1 LYEGDNFML
10 KKIAIAATVV
20 LLVGCS
26 TSAKRLAIVSP
37 GMTKAEVVKILGSP
51 ESVSGQGAEEV
62 FLYTLSN
69 SWNSPVWNE
78 KYYVYFVDGRVV
90 RYGK

>member
-1 LYEGDNFML
+1 MF
-10 KKIAIAATVV
+10 KKISVSLAVLV

-26 TSAKRLAIVSP
+26 TSAKRLAEVSP
-37 GMTKAEVVKILGSP
+37 GMTKEQVIAILGHP
-51 ESVSGQGAEEV
+51 ESVSGYGPREIFV
-62 FLYTLSN
+62 YTLSN

-78 KYYVYFVDGRVV
+78 KYQVHFIDGQVV